1 MTICEYI
8 NTMTG
13 HHWVSVPQLNFNQ
26 TYQWA
31 YPQPLTEYS
40 LIINEWTIP
49 GKFGNLNVYSTD
61 VTQECR
67 GLGDIYAWNASD
79 WSFETKFQNLIKT
92 KEINIED
99 ICGDITSLFVEF
111 ELNIDDILKLVKKLG
126 GGEIVDV
133 NLNKLTNQNIFLPYI
148 ETNGTQ
154 LFSNIYTN
162 ATVPKT
168 APWCDGNPTTT
179 KLARRCLI
187 YDYIFECI
195 FANTCD
201 HKRSSFL
208 KVWSNST
215 LTLRYGI
222 INYYNYQLILL
233 LQRSL

>member
-40 LIINEWTIP
+40 LIISEWKIP

-61 VTQECR
+61 VTRECR

-92 KEINIED
+92 KEINIEE
-99 ICGDITSLFVEF
+99 ICGDITSLFLEF
-111 ELNIDDILKLVKKLG
+111 ELNFDDILKLVEKLG
-126 GGEIVDV
+126 GGEIVDE
-133 NLNKLTNQNIFLPYI
+133 NLVKPNGIYLPYI
-148 ETNGTQ
+148 ETNGIQ
-154 LFSNIYTN
+154 SFFNIYTN
-162 ATVPKT
+162 GTVLKNDL
-168 APWCDGNPTTT
+168 WCPGEPTTT
-179 KLARRCLI
+179 KLARRCLM
-187 YDYIFECI
+187 YDECF
-195 FANTCD
+195 FANPCD
-201 HKRSSFL
+201 LKRSSFL

-215 LTLRYGI
+215 FTLRYSI